1 MVALTCYKSVHSTGL
16 ESELSAAKQNAEQYQ
31 LAAQANEEAL
41 RDLNTVRLCV
51 CIFLSDYLN

>member
-1 MVALTCYKSVHSTGL
+1 MVFYCTGL

-41 RDLNTVRLCV
+41 SDLNKVYDDMIV
-51 CIFLSDYLN
+51 Y

>member
-1 MVALTCYKSVHSTGL
+1 MRCTGL

-41 RDLNTVRLCV
+41 RDLNTVRL
-51 CIFLSDYLN
+51 L